1 MSMKKN
7 PKPNVFRSIKKK
19 PKPYKRTYFLRK
31 AANILAKESPDET
44 IYIADSQNWIY
55 ILCAPSRTLYLVGR
69 EVTTGF
75 YGCRRKKIRYDEEG
89 RMYSF
94 YNSMCCNDSNP
105 GVSLSA

>member
-1 MSMKKN
+1 MKKN
-7 PKPNVFRSIKKK
+7 PKPNVFRLIKKK

-31 AANILAKESPDET
+31 AANILAKESPEET

-69 EVTTGF
+69 EVKTGF
-75 YGCRRKKIRYDEEG
+75 YGCRRKKIRYDEKG